1 MKSTDWNVF
10 GSSWAGYLGRFL
22 FVQGQARPKGMKR
35 GNLEKGKYVTSLDF
49 SEIQCELQTF
59 PLLAQQSSECF
70 ANVSMF
76 SARAG
81 VTSFII
87 LLILISKFSN
97 LKIYIPLFI
106 LVSVVRNWIV
116 DEKFISSW
124 YWSFTKAFLCVW
136 PVIS

>member
-1 MKSTDWNVF
+1 
-10 GSSWAGYLGRFL
+10 
-22 FVQGQARPKGMKR
+22 MKR

-116 DEKFISSW
+116 DEKFISS
-124 YWSFTKAFLCVW
+124 
-136 PVIS
+136 